1 MQIKWIERLFCE
13 LTFSQGIILKCEQ
26 TVKKSDTFNMC
37 ILCYTFRIIYVYF
50 FIHAYFNSSVKLLS
64 VLQTKQAHIYLP
76 IRTVCYGKINI
87 KKKRNNNDER
97 WWKNIHNLRIIWH
110 CVCLCLCLYLQKNEG
125 NFGRWYFL
133 SHSSFSPGSIHTKA
147 SFLFFSLVH
156 RKSMLKVYHLS
167 CEIGEWERER
177 EKDKY
182 QV

>member
-1 MQIKWIERLFCE
+1 MLYLQNNIRVFFLTRLFQFICQAAFCFANE
-13 LTFSQGIILKCEQ
+13 TSSYLFT
-26 TVKKSDTFNMC
+26 DTHC
-37 ILCYTFRIIYVYF
+37 
-50 FIHAYFNSSVKLLS
+50 LL
-64 VLQTKQAHIYLP
+64 
-76 IRTVCYGKINI
+76 GKINI

-110 CVCLCLCLYLQKNEG
+110 CVCLCLCLYLQEKKG

-177 EKDKY
+177 EKEGEG
-182 QV
+182 